1 MRLPVIHTDFSRGIV
16 NFNEERPYHLTYIL
30 RDYQGNQSQYD
41 FTVIGVRDS
50 RIKKPQ
56 ARCQLLN
63 DYLLFDQ
70 CLWPLYTRK
79 RI

>member
-1 MRLPVIHTDFSRGIV
+1 MRLPILHTDFSRGIV

-41 FTVIGVRDS
+41 FTVLGVRDA
-50 RIKKPQ
+50 RIKNLRP
-56 ARCQLLN
+56 RCQLLN
-63 DYLLFDQ
+63 RYLLFDQ
-70 CLWPLYTRK
+70 CLWPLHTRK